1 MLDPFVTGPRHTG
14 RSKALLLSVAA
25 HGLLIYAAFA
35 PRAGTIRSAAGD
47 VASEHPP
54 AMERIRFIEVA
65 PPREAAKPTARVK
78 PRAVA
83 SLAVARLNAPE
94 LGPISIPGP
103 PMVADIDLSSKI
115 NAPDSTAKSVAPL
128 TELIKQVVDKPAT
141 EVGRV
146 GPYSKEEVEKVV
158 APFPRNPKPVYPERM
173 ERQGVET
180 SFIAQFVVDSTGLV
194 DRESILFPTNVH
206 ALFIESVR
214 EALRRARFY
223 PAEVGGHRVRQLVEQ
238 QFSFVIVDSRGARR

>member
-1 MLDPFVTGPRHTG
+1 MAPSRAP
-14 RSKALLLSVAA
+14 AA
-25 HGLLIYAAFA
+25 
-35 PRAGTIRSAAGD
+35 S
-47 VASEHPP
+47 
-54 AMERIRFIEVA
+54 
-65 PPREAAKPTARVK
+65 TARAK

-83 SLAVARLNAPE
+83 SVALPRLNAPSIE
-94 LGPISIPGP
+94 LSAIPAP
-103 PMVADIDLSSKI
+103 APVADIDLSSKI